1 MRFQFHFPYPLDSN
15 HSFISFLFCCPI
27 PPPPQLPDSSR
38 VSLDLCCFSLYKFYF
53 FPLSCFFSDFLHS
66 KSILPLSEFSTFSY
80 ILLFIF
86 LFVLILIQGV
96 ISFLLPMSLITPQ
109 FPWILYKSLPCPFPS
124 TSHLQFPSLVTLFH
138 LLRTITH
145 FLHCERMLRWHHQQ
159 HSLFYTTSLIA
170 FV

>member
-80 ILLFIF
+80 ILPFIF
-86 LFVLILIQGV
+86 LFVLILIQSV

-109 FPWILYKSLPCPFPS
+109 FPLRAILDVFPKC
-124 TSHLQFPSLVTLFH
+124 
-138 LLRTITH
+138 I
-145 FLHCERMLRWHHQQ
+145 FLE
-159 HSLFYTTSLIA
+159 FYTNPSPVHSPQPPICSFLL
-170 FV
+170 